1 MKILTHTLY
10 IVLILIGLS
19 SCEMREE
26 ILGHTDKV
34 ETGSLELTVDAKT
47 PHETKAGISTA
58 DFPVTIVSMAN
69 ENYEVAKQFP
79 AVSEMPQSV
88 LLPVG
93 KYYVLSHSKGD
104 IAKRMEVPYYKG
116 GTNLDILKDVVSSAN
131 VVCRMLNSRI
141 EIKYSAE
148 FIAKFKSW
156 NITLNDGSE
165 TALSIKNTDATKP
178 IYWFFGEKGAETVT
192 LHIRATTN
200 EGNSILMPPYVFRKT
215 DAGYADINNPNFV
228 GGDALIINLK
238 PGKESDPTSGKVTDI
253 SVTLNVLFENHDE
266 LVEIPVEDKVV
277 EPDAPVVP
285 DQPETEGPTLT
296 CDAFNTG
303 VEYSIEAGNMPQT
316 EISVSTPKGLKSMQV
331 TIEGG
336 NEGFSAVMND
346 MNFVNRELVDDTELE
361 SLLGGVGVTLQMP
374 KANDRDY
381 KFPIGQFYMLMNIYG
396 STVDSEGEENPDGKD
411 AHVFK
416 IRVEDQQGKVVNAEL
431 SVKIKK

>member
-178 IYWFFGEKGAETVT
+178 IYWFFGEKGAEAVT

-277 EPDAPVVP
+277 EPDVPVVP
-285 DQPETEGPTLT
+285 DQPQGNGPEVIMPA
-296 CDAFNTG
+296 DFS
-303 VEYSIEAGNMPQT
+303 YSLSGNPAKPASADVMMKVPAGM
-316 EISVSTPKGLKSMQV
+316 KSAKVKIV
-331 TIEGG
+331 T
-336 NEGFSAVMND
+336 D
-346 MNFVNRELVDDTELE
+346 
-361 SLLGGVGVTLQMP
+361 
-374 KANDRDY
+374 
-381 KFPIGQFYMLMNIYG
+381 
-396 STVDSEGEENPDGKD
+396 NPDFETTLADADFDEPGALLVGADLIGNNGIQGLFTALELKD
-411 AHVFK
+411 EQNNPKKTPEIGAKEYVFPVSAFFTFLDIFTGTHK
-416 IRVEDQQGKVVNAEL
+416 FHIILEDQNGSKTEKVLTITITE
-431 SVKIKK
+431 